1 MNNYVCTGLAIL
13 VVLAVGLFD
22 YVTTAQIALGIL
34 YFVPIAFAAWK
45 VNRVTG
51 LLTAAL
57 ALGTWATVDGLALV
71 AYSSPWVALWN
82 ATARGLSF
90 VLIALLVSALC
101 EQKEKQAAI
110 NERLRSSL
118 EETEKSA
125 VRIRELQNELQLI
138 CSWTN
143 RIRSEGRWMRF
154 EEFMQ
159 RNFHINFTHGIS
171 EEAARKI
178 SADIA
183 ASLPEA
189 GGTESALPRDG

>member
-1 MNNYVCTGLAIL
+1 MKKYVRTGFAIL
-13 VVLAVGLFD
+13 LVLGVGLLD
-22 YVTTAQIALGIL
+22 YVTTAHVALGIL
-34 YFVPIAFAAWK
+34 YFVAIAFAAWK
-45 VNRVTG
+45 INRTTA
-51 LLTAAL
+51 LLMAAL
-57 ALGTWATVDGLALV
+57 ALGIWAAVDGLSPSAD
-71 AYSSPWVALWN
+71 SSAWLAVWN

-110 NERLRSSL
+110 NERLRKSI

-125 VRIRELQNELQLI
+125 ARIKELQNELQLI

-159 RNFHINFTHGIS
+159 KNFHINFTHGIS
-171 EEAARKI
+171 EEAAQKI
-178 SADIA
+178 SDDIA
-183 ASLPEA
+183 ASLPES
-189 GGTESALPRDG
+189 GSTERPLPRDG

>member
-1 MNNYVCTGLAIL
+1 MKKYFRIALAIL
-13 VVLAVGLFD
+13 LVLGVGLLD
-22 YVTTAQIALGIL
+22 YVTKAQIALGIL

-45 VNRVTG
+45 ITRMTA
-51 LLTAAL
+51 LLMAAL
-57 ALGTWATVDGLALV
+57 ALGTWAAVDGLALA
-71 AYSSPWVALWN
+71 AYTSPWVALWN

-110 NERLRSSL
+110 NERLRRSI

-125 VRIRELQNELQLI
+125 ARIRELQNELQLI

-143 RIRSEGRWMRF
+143 RIRSEGKWMRF

-159 RNFHINFTHGIS
+159 KNFHMKFTHGIS
-171 EEAARKI
+171 EEAIQKMG
-178 SADIA
+178 DDFTT
-183 ASLPEA
+183 SLPEA
-189 GGTESALPRDG
+189 GSSKKGQ

>member
-1 MNNYVCTGLAIL
+1 MKKYVRTGFAIL
-13 VVLAVGLFD
+13 LVLGVGLLD
-22 YVTTAQIALGIL
+22 YVTTAHVALGIL
-34 YFVPIAFAAWK
+34 YFVAIAFAAWK
-45 VNRVTG
+45 INRTTA
-51 LLTAAL
+51 LLIAAL
-57 ALGTWATVDGLALV
+57 ALGTWAAVDGLSPTAD
-71 AYSSPWVALWN
+71 SSAWLALWN

-110 NERLRSSL
+110 NERLRKSI

-125 VRIRELQNELQLI
+125 ARIRELQNELQLI

-159 RNFHINFTHGIS
+159 KNFHINFTHGIS
-171 EEAARKI
+171 EEAAQKI
-178 SADIA
+178 SDDIA
-183 ASLPEA
+183 ASLPES
-189 GGTESALPRDG
+189 GSTERPLPRDG

>member
-1 MNNYVCTGLAIL
+1 MKKYLRAGFALLL
-13 VVLAVGLFD
+13 VLGVGLLD
-22 YVTTAQIALGIL
+22 YVTTAHIALGIL

-45 VNRVTG
+45 INRTTA
-51 LLTAAL
+51 LLMATL
-57 ALGTWATVDGLALV
+57 ALGTWAAVDGLSPTT
-71 AYSSPWVALWN
+71 YSSPWIALWN

-101 EQKEKQAAI
+101 AQKEKQAAI
-110 NERLRSSL
+110 NERLRKSL

-125 VRIRELQNELQLI
+125 ARIRELQNELQLI

-143 RIRSEGRWMRF
+143 RIRSEGRWMHF

-159 RNFHINFTHGIS
+159 KNFHMKFTHGIS
-171 EEAARKI
+171 EEAAQKM
-178 SADIA
+178 SDDIA

-189 GGTESALPRDG
+189 PSSEEQH

>member
-1 MNNYVCTGLAIL
+1 MNKYVCTGLAIL
-13 VVLAVGLFD
+13 VVLGVGLLD

-34 YFVPIAFAAWK
+34 YFVPIAFTAWK
-45 VNRVTG
+45 VNRMTA

-57 ALGTWATVDGLALV
+57 ALGTWATVDGLALA

-110 NERLRSSL
+110 NERLRRSI

-125 VRIRELQNELQLI
+125 ARIRELQNELQLI

-154 EEFMQ
+154 EEFMEK
-159 RNFHINFTHGIS
+159 NFHISFTHGIS
-171 EEAARKI
+171 EEAAQKI
-178 SADIA
+178 SDDIA
-183 ASLPEA
+183 ASLPES
-189 GGTESALPRDG
+189 GSTENTLPRDG

>member
-1 MNNYVCTGLAIL
+1 MKKYIRTALAIL
-13 VVLAVGLFD
+13 LVIGVGALD
-22 YVTTAQIALGIL
+22 YVTTAQVALGIL

-45 VNRVTG
+45 INRTTA
-51 LLTAAL
+51 LLMAAL
-57 ALGTWATVDGLALV
+57 ALGTWAAVDGISPG
-71 AYSSPWVALWN
+71 AYSAPWVALWN

-101 EQKEKQAAI
+101 EQQEKQAAI
-110 NERLRSSL
+110 NERLRKSI

-125 VRIRELQNELQLI
+125 ARIRELQNELQLI

-159 RNFHINFTHGIS
+159 KNFHMKFTHGIS
-171 EEAARKI
+171 EEAIQKMG
-178 SADIA
+178 DDFTT
-183 ASLPEA
+183 SLPEA
-189 GGTESALPRDG
+189 GSSKKGQ